1 MSKRPPSVWPPPTVW
16 GLGLLGYGYHTCKKI
31 IRIIRIWD
39 TFSFRTPYDAVMN
52 FLLLDTENEEYWV
65 VAPILDKGKLF
76 PEACAGLLYWVHDFK
91 IVHTAPA
98 VNPIKTGKMLL
109 FGMNTGLLDFV
120 GGNSIIPCKLDMC
133 ERPMDSS
140 TLENDNVLTGKV
152 YLSSTAATTF
162 DFNPKCAHAM
172 HLSSKV
178 ADAVHEFICDVPSE
192 TPIQIR
198 GTANTDQ
205 LYKSL
210 NALVTET
217 LWAHQKETDPGARK
231 GWRHSSQTIDH
242 GKGPKQLTGMHVN
255 DYIKYYS
262 MAKDVYAVPTRL
274 KKIRGAT
281 CSIRVELFPSNYSNT
296 TGNIIIREICQYT
309 QLIKSFSM
317 GGHVD

>member
-52 FLLLDTENEEYWV
+52 FLLLDTEVRFHSNTPPATPITFLLILITDSQKQNEEYWV

-140 TLENDNVLTGKV
+140 TLENDNVLTGNV
-152 YLSSTAATTF
+152 DSRSPYTF
-162 DFNPKCAHAM
+162 
-172 HLSSKV
+172 
-178 ADAVHEFICDVPSE
+178 
-192 TPIQIR
+192 
-198 GTANTDQ
+198 
-205 LYKSL
+205 
-210 NALVTET
+210 
-217 LWAHQKETDPGARK
+217 
-231 GWRHSSQTIDH
+231 
-242 GKGPKQLTGMHVN
+242 
-255 DYIKYYS
+255 
-262 MAKDVYAVPTRL
+262 
-274 KKIRGAT
+274 
-281 CSIRVELFPSNYSNT
+281 
-296 TGNIIIREICQYT
+296 
-309 QLIKSFSM
+309 
-317 GGHVD
+317 